1 MIKFRLCTII
11 TVAGVIDNELVFKFQ
26 LAEKSTWRNGKSL
39 HLSKTNCTQVKDQ
52 STASESFLFGS
63 ESTWIR
69 LLTRLRHASKS
80 NWPDVTLTFDLD
92 LWPFASELLW
102 HSVHSLK

>member
-1 MIKFRLCTII
+1 MSSAITCSQKIFLGATKPLICAAYTSNYYCKEQNNKKMIKFRLCTII

-63 ESTWIR
+63 EST
-69 LLTRLRHASKS
+69 
-80 NWPDVTLTFDLD
+80 
-92 LWPFASELLW
+92 
-102 HSVHSLK
+102 

>member
-39 HLSKTNCTQVKDQ
+39 HLSKTNYTQVKDH
-52 STASESFLFGS
+52 SIMAALKLSVASLNFMDVHWTFAN
-63 ESTWIR
+63 
-69 LLTRLRHASKS
+69 AS
-80 NWPDVTLTFDLD
+80 WTFTT
-92 LWPFASELLW
+92 S
-102 HSVHSLK
+102 

>member
-52 STASESFLFGS
+52 STASEFSFWQRVDLN
-63 ESTWIR
+63 STAYTSI
-69 LLTRLRHASKS
+69 RHASKS

-92 LWPFASELLW
+92 L
-102 HSVHSLK
+102 